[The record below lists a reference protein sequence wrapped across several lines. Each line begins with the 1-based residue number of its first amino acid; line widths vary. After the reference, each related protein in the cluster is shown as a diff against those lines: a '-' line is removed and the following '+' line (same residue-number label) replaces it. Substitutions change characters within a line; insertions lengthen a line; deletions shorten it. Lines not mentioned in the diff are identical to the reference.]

1 MRRNKSELLK
11 VVFREEVLP
20 LSEIVCKAES
30 PYKDRE
36 LKKRAARFVLN
47 GEPTLSV
54 NQTDGE
60 FVLLA
65 GEKDYYALI
74 VSGAKTA
81 KVRVYSFERVEAE
94 MFAVAER
101 IKEGDLPAM
110 DEAYLMKRLVSE
122 FGLTQETAA
131 ALTGYSRPA
140 VANTLRLLT
149 LTPEVVGLI
158 ESGELTAGH
167 ARALVKV
174 PKEKQY
180 AFARSVVDGNYTV
193 RETEKAVGSFLAENK
208 KSGRKLTKAR
218 NEEIKAMLD
227 KLRGLLKTR
236 VTLIGNTQKGRIC
249 IDYTSEEDLYRLE
262 ELLARLE
269 EI

>member
-11 VVFREEVLP
+11 VVFREEE
-20 LSEIVCKAES
+20 LSLADIVCKVDS
-30 PYKDRE
+30 PYKDKE
-36 LKKRAARFVLN
+36 LKKLAAKFVLN

-54 NQTDGE
+54 NEENGE

-65 GEKDYYALI
+65 GEKAYYALI

-81 KVRVYSFERVEAE
+81 KTRVYSFERAEAE

-101 IKEGDLPAM
+101 IKEGDLRAM
-110 DEAYLMKRLVSE
+110 DEAYLMKRLVGE

-149 LTPEVVGLI
+149 LVPEVVGLV

-174 PKEKQY
+174 PKDKQY
-180 AFARSVVDGNYTV
+180 AFARSVIDGNYTV
-193 RETEKAVGSFLAENK
+193 RETEKAVSSFQEENK
-208 KSGRKLTKAR
+208 KQGRKVSKER
-218 NEEIKAMLD
+218 KEELKLMVE
-227 KLRGLLKTR
+227 KLRALLKTR
-236 VTLIGNTQKGRIC
+236 VTLIGNPQKGRIC

-262 ELLARLE
+262 ELLSRLE
-269 EI
+269 SM

>member
-11 VVFREEVLP
+11 VVYTEEVLP
-20 LSEIVCKAES
+20 LSEIVCKIES
-30 PYKDRE
+30 PYKDKE

-54 NQTDGE
+54 NKADGE

-81 KVRVYSFERVEAE
+81 KVRVYSFERTEAE

-101 IKEGDLPAM
+101 IKEGDLPPM

-122 FGLTQETAA
+122 FGLTQDTVA

-149 LTPEVVGLI
+149 LTPEVIGLI
-158 ESGELTAGH
+158 ESEELTAGH

-180 AFARSVVDGNYTV
+180 AFARSVIDGNYTV
-193 RETEKAVGSFLAENK
+193 RETEKAVGSFLTENK
-208 KSGRKLTKAR
+208 KTERKLTRAR

-236 VTLIGNTQKGRIC
+236 VTLIGNAGKGRIC

-269 EI
+269 D

>member
-1 MRRNKSELLK
+1 MRRSKAELLK
-11 VVFREEVLP
+11 VVYTEETLP
-20 LSEIVCKAES
+20 LEQIVCRAES

-36 LKKRAARFVLN
+36 LKKRAAKFILN

-54 NQTDGE
+54 NRVDGE
-60 FVLLA
+60 YVLLA

-81 KVRVYSFERVEAE
+81 KVRVYVFGQTEAE

-101 IKEGDLPAM
+101 IKEGELSAI

-122 FGLTQETAA
+122 FGLTQDTVA

-149 LTPEVVGLI
+149 LSPEVIGLI

-167 ARALVKV
+167 ARTLVKV

-180 AFARSVVDGNYTV
+180 AFARSVIDGKYTV
-193 RETEKAVGSFLAENK
+193 REAEKAVGSFLTEKKRTRNANK
-208 KSGRKLTKAR
+208 QRK
-218 NEEIKAMLD
+218 EEIKVMLE
-227 KLRGLLKTR
+227 KLRMLTRSR
-236 VTLIGNTQKGRIC
+236 VTLIGSAEKGRIC
-249 IDYTSEEDLYRLE
+249 IDYSSEEDLYRIE
-262 ELLARLE
+262 ELVSRIE
-269 EI
+269 EGI